1 MEQERPSYLEQVSQ
15 EDWEKT
21 LFQRQKSGGVN
32 GCWHGKIRAASSRI
46 T

>member
-21 LFQRQKSGGVN
+21 LFLCQKIGGVN
-32 GCWHGKIRAASSRI
+32 GWWH
-46 T
+46 

>member
-1 MEQERPSYLEQVSQ
+1 MEQERASYLEQVSQ

-21 LFQRQKSGGVN
+21 LFQRQKIGGVN
-32 GCWHGKIRAASSRI
+32 GWWHEKIRDPGSGI